1 MPQLTTRAD
10 SDLLTRIAADCDTVI
25 AAELE
30 RLRHRVPS
38 LPEADLA
45 AIDDAL
51 AQLAERLFLD
61 AIRRRPALHG
71 LVDPIFSPLDSQRRT
86 AP

>member
-10 SDLLTRIAADCDTVI
+10 SDLLTRI

-71 LVDPIFSPLDSQRRT
+71 LVDPILSPLDSRRRA